1 MIVIH
6 KLTFSNWFSFGENQE
21 IIFDDDKLLQ
31 LIGHNGAGKSS
42 IPLILEEVLFNKN
55 SKGID
60 KKSLINRNNGAKKA
74 CAEATLFIDSKELRV
89 SLERTATT
97 SKVSILLDGEDIS
110 GHTATQ
116 SYKVIEDL
124 LGLDHKAFTQLIYQ
138 SSTSSLDFLTATD
151 TNRKKFLLQLL
162 SLEHYS
168 EALEKV
174 KAEEKSAKSVLD
186 TLQGKLS
193 VYTADKVKYEEFIE
207 EAKSLEDVDVVPV
220 PEDNSESIMQEIA
233 ELKARLG
240 NITQH
245 NARITKNRQSKKAL
259 LDLEA
264 KLAIAKKELDTFTIL
279 DESCLEEVE
288 VPDTTATFKAITEA
302 ELTKKRQETYVAKV
316 SSLGCQCPT
325 CSQAITEEFKESLL
339 VDAKA
344 DIAKAVETIEIS
356 EPIIAEAELLSKKAA
371 KVAELKRKRLKQ
383 ENDYAKLK
391 LTIES
396 LEREIDTVKST
407 IDYSMEDTHSDASRI
422 EGDIKA
428 LELKLKANN
437 NAIADAVE
445 HNRDVSHRN
454 TKLAFA
460 RDKLVEVARESEL
473 VESEVKE
480 ASSFL
485 AKLSVLAKTLSTNGL
500 PAYEIENRVGDLES
514 VCNTYLQ
521 TLSDGRFSI
530 SLALAGDKLPV
541 IINDNGHSV
550 GIESL
555 SSGEKARVNTAM
567 LLAIRKLMSGLSKSQ
582 VNLLI
587 LDETI
592 ENLDVTGKE
601 LLVELLLAEDKLNTV
616 LISHGFSHPLLNK
629 LTVEKVKG
637 VSSVSR

>member
-74 CAEATLFIDSKELRV
+74 CAEALLFINSKELRV

-193 VYTADKVKYEEFIE
+193 VYTADKVKYGKFID
-207 EAKSLEDVDVVPV
+207 EAKSLEDVDVIPV

-264 KLAIAKKELDTFTIL
+264 KLALAKKDLDNFTV
-279 DESCLEEVE
+279 DDTEVEEVT
-288 VPDTTATFKAITEA
+288 VPDTTEVVKAKTEA
-302 ELTKKRQETYVAKV
+302 ELTKKRQEAYVAKV

-339 VDAKA
+339 VDARA
-344 DIAKAVETIEIS
+344 DITKAIEAIEVS
-356 EPIIAEAELLSKKAA
+356 KPIIAEAELLSKKATQ
-371 KVAELKRKRLKQ
+371 VAELKRKRLKQ

-396 LEREIDTVKST
+396 LEREIETVKGT

-437 NAIADAVE
+437 NAIADALE

-460 RDKLVEVARESEL
+460 RDKLVEVAREYEL

-500 PAYEIENRVGDLES
+500 PAYEIENRVGDLEA

-601 LLVELLLAEDKLNTV
+601 LLVEILLAEDKLNTV